1 MPVTKTYFDL
11 SPMGSVTKTPE
22 GFLQFQAPAT
32 RSGIFIYHNED
43 GSPRRAYRAPA
54 EVFKR
59 ESMDSFKGKPIIN
72 NHQMGVTPKI
82 TADNVKGYQIGA
94 IGENIRR
101 ENNLMWVSGTIHD
114 KSGVEAVEGGRRG
127 LSLAYDSDDIE
138 EHGITE
144 DGLEYD
150 FRQTNIRG
158 NHLAIVD
165 RGRAGDVAR
174 IPTMDTADVEE
185 VLDTAMPGAGEKK
198 EDFISRAI
206 AKYVKEGKTQEQ
218 AAAIAYSTWEKAD
231 SKDKTKHDSSTLSRS
246 RRMKYNLDGCE
257 VDAPESVINA
267 LVKART
273 DYADATGK
281 LTAAQAEAKTLKT
294 NLDTATANLD
304 AAKVELTAA
313 KAVDT
318 EKLIQD
324 GINARVTLLES
335 ASLICDAAELKDK
348 KPEEVRLAVI
358 KKVFGDMNMD
368 GKSPDYVS
376 AMFDAAVKAGD
387 TEQRRKALA
396 GQRKAAVS
404 IQTQDTAVEDA
415 AEAANKALENLYK
428 TDCSK
433 VFKG

>member
-1 MPVTKTYFDL
+1 
-11 SPMGSVTKTPE
+11 
-22 GFLQFQAPAT
+22 
-32 RSGIFIYHNED
+32 
-43 GSPRRAYRAPA
+43 
-54 EVFKR
+54 
-59 ESMDSFKGKPIIN
+59 
-72 NHQMGVTPKI
+72 
-82 TADNVKGYQIGA
+82 
-94 IGENIRR
+94 
-101 ENNLMWVSGTIHD
+101 
-114 KSGVEAVEGGRRG
+114 
-127 LSLAYDSDDIE
+127 
-138 EHGITE
+138 
-144 DGLEYD
+144 
-150 FRQTNIRG
+150 
-158 NHLAIVD
+158 
-165 RGRAGDVAR
+165 
-174 IPTMDTADVEE
+174 
-185 VLDTAMPGAGEKK
+185 
-198 EDFISRAI
+198 
-206 AKYVKEGKTQEQ
+206 
-218 AAAIAYSTWEKAD
+218 
-231 SKDKTKHDSSTLSRS
+231 
-246 RRMKYNLDGCE
+246 MKYNLDGCE